1 MARSDALASESTHP
15 SSDSGVRLRRTM
27 HPLLATIE
35 NAPLVPISDE
45 ENAQLDEIVRT
56 TTHWLSD
63 EEFVESVGTH
73 LE

>member
-1 MARSDALASESTHP
+1 MAQRDALAIDVVNP
-15 SSDSGVRLRRTM
+15 SSDSGVRLPRTT
-27 HPLLATIE
+27 HPLLAAIE
-35 NAPLVPISDE
+35 NAPLDPISDE

-63 EEFVESVGTH
+63 EEFTASVGSH